1 MPRGRSLKSGGDI
14 VSQINDRHPDFGR
27 DYRTRLIGRLLFYFD
42 CMLKR
47 NKRISKQEEDDKPGL
62 IGRVSLKIKEW
73 IHFLTY
79 DIWRLNPENFSNKR
93 NVSYNVLKVI
103 MLTVRGVQEQN
114 LGASSRSLTYRTILS
129 LVPMLAV
136 LFAIARGFGF
146 EKILESQIFDFFNS
160 NDNKEMVAALP
171 EFKMTTDTIINVS
184 ETIIPNQK
192 ISIVSTVQK
201 PHSLSTD
208 TSVTETTSFTI
219 ETLIKLVNNSLKHA
233 QGGVF
238 AGIGIILLLY
248 TVILLFTDIEN
259 SFNRIWGVKK
269 GRSIQRRAVDYF
281 ALVLLLPIFAVL
293 NYSLTALIQTSTG
306 PFDKYDYILN
316 PVVTQALN
324 ILPFLVM
331 IVTLTLL
338 YRFMPNTKVKWPSAL
353 IGGIVAGIAIQ
364 LFQMV
369 YLNGQLWIA
378 KYNAIYG
385 AFAALP
391 LLLLWV
397 QMSWFIVLIGA
408 ELSFSAQNVR
418 KFSFDRETKNISRR
432 FRDFFTLMIASV
444 IVKRFADGDVPLT
457 ADQISMKCKVPIKLT
472 NDIID
477 ELHKLQVILPTPIP
491 ENERVMAYQ
500 PAMDINLLTVNDLI
514 EQIDKEGSEDFLI
527 DVEGDFARH
536 WDALMDTRMYIY
548 ESSKDMKLKDL

>member
-1 MPRGRSLKSGGDI
+1 MT
-14 VSQINDRHPDFGR
+14 V
-27 DYRTRLIGRLLFYFD
+27 YRTRLTGQLFFYFN
-42 CMLKR
+42 CMAKR
-47 NKRISKQEEDDKPGL
+47 GKKVSKQEEEDKPGL
-62 IGRVSLKIKEW
+62 IERVRLKIKEW
-73 IHFLTY
+73 IHFLSY
-79 DIWRLNPENFSNKR
+79 DIWRLNPENFSNKK
-93 NVSYNVLKVI
+93 NVSHNVLKVT

-146 EKILESQIFDFFNS
+146 ENILESQIFDFFNS
-160 NDNKEMVAALP
+160 DDKEVVAVLP
-171 EFKMTTDTIINVS
+171 ESQMATDTIIDVS
-184 ETIIPNQK
+184 ESINSDQE

-201 PHSLSTD
+201 PDSLNTD
-208 TSVTETTSFTI
+208 SSITETTAFTI

-248 TVILLFTDIEN
+248 TVILLFSDIEN

-281 ALVLLLPIFAVL
+281 ALILLLPIFAVL
-293 NYSLTALIQTSTG
+293 NYSLTALIQASTG
-306 PFDKYDYILN
+306 PFDKFSYILD
-316 PVVTQALN
+316 PVVTQVLN

-331 IVTLTLL
+331 IITLTLL
-338 YRFMPNTKVKWPSAL
+338 YRFMPNTKVKWSSAL
-353 IGGIVAGIAIQ
+353 IGGIVGGIAIQ
-364 LFQMV
+364 LFQMI

-385 AFAALP
+385 AFAAIP

-432 FRDFFTLMIASV
+432 FRDFFTIMITSV
-444 IVKRFADGDVPLT
+444 IVRRFAEGETPLT
-457 ADQISMKCKVPIKLT
+457 ADQISMKCKIPIKLT

-477 ELHKLQVILPTPIP
+477 ELHKLQIILPTPTP
-491 ENERVMAYQ
+491 QDDRVMAYQ
-500 PAMDINLLTVNDLI
+500 PALDINLLTVNDLM

-527 DVEGDFARH
+527 DVEGDFAQH
-536 WDALMDTRMYIY
+536 WDALMDTRISIY
-548 ESSKDMKLKDL
+548 ESSKDVMLKDL

>member
-477 ELHKLQVILPTPIP
+477 ELHKLQVILPTPTP

>member
-472 NDIID
+472 NDIIE
-477 ELHKLQVILPTPIP
+477 ELHKLQVILPTPTP

>member
-1 MPRGRSLKSGGDI
+1 
-14 VSQINDRHPDFGR
+14 
-27 DYRTRLIGRLLFYFD
+27 
-42 CMLKR
+42 MLKR
-47 NKRISKQEEDDKPGL
+47 KKRVSKQEEEEDRPGL

-93 NVSYNVLKVI
+93 NVSHNVLKVI
-103 MLTVRGVQEQN
+103 MLIVRGIQEQN
-114 LGASSRSLTYRTILS
+114 LGVSSRSLTYRTILS

-146 EKILESQIFDFFNS
+146 ENILESQIFDFFNGS
-160 NDNKEMVAALP
+160 DDKEMVAALP
-171 EFKMTTDTIINVS
+171 ESKMTTDTIIDVS
-184 ETIIPNQK
+184 ESISSNQE
-192 ISIVSTVQK
+192 INIVSTVQK
-201 PHSLSTD
+201 PDSLDTD
-208 TSVTETTSFTI
+208 LSITETTSFTI

-248 TVILLFTDIEN
+248 TVILLFSDIEN

-293 NYSLTALIQTSTG
+293 NYSLTALIQASTG
-306 PFDKYDYILN
+306 PFDKFSYILD
-316 PVVTQALN
+316 PVVTQVLN

-331 IVTLTLL
+331 ITTLTLL
-338 YRFMPNTKVKWPSAL
+338 YRFMPNTKVKWSSAL
-353 IGGIVAGIAIQ
+353 IGGIVGGIAIQ
-364 LFQMV
+364 LFQMI
-369 YLNGQLWIA
+369 YLNGQLWIT

-385 AFAALP
+385 AFAAMP

-432 FRDFFTLMIASV
+432 FRDFFTIMITSV
-444 IVKRFADGDVPLT
+444 IVKRFADGEPPLT

-477 ELHKLQVILPTPIP
+477 ELHKLQIILPTPTP
-491 ENERVMAYQ
+491 NDDRVMAYQ
-500 PAMDINLLTVNDLI
+500 PALDINLLTVNDLM
-514 EQIDKEGSEDFLI
+514 EQIDKDGSEDFLI

-536 WDALMDTRMYIY
+536 WDALMDTRMSIY
-548 ESSKDMKLKDL
+548 ESSNDVMLKDL

>member
-1 MPRGRSLKSGGDI
+1 
-14 VSQINDRHPDFGR
+14 
-27 DYRTRLIGRLLFYFD
+27 
-42 CMLKR
+42 MLKR

-477 ELHKLQVILPTPIP
+477 ELHKLQVILPTPTP

>member
-1 MPRGRSLKSGGDI
+1 
-14 VSQINDRHPDFGR
+14 
-27 DYRTRLIGRLLFYFD
+27 
-42 CMLKR
+42 MLKKK
-47 NKRISKQEEDDKPGL
+47 KRTSKQEEEDKPGV
-62 IGRVSLKIKEW
+62 IERVSLKIKEW

-79 DIWRLNPENFSNKR
+79 DIWRLNPDNFSNKR

-146 EKILESQIFDFFNS
+146 ENILESQIFDFFNGS
-160 NDNKEMVAALP
+160 DTETVAALP
-171 EFKMTTDTIINVS
+171 ESKMTTDTIIDVS
-184 ETIIPNQK
+184 EYVSPNQE
-192 ISIVSTVQK
+192 INIVSTVQK
-201 PHSLSTD
+201 SDSLGEDLSI
-208 TSVTETTSFTI
+208 TETTTFTI

-238 AGIGIILLLY
+238 AGVGIVLLLY
-248 TVILLFTDIEN
+248 TVVLLFSEIEE
-259 SFNRIWGVKK
+259 SFNRIWGIKK

-281 ALVLLLPIFAVL
+281 ALILLLPIFAVL
-293 NYSLTALIQTSTG
+293 NYSLTALIQSSTG
-306 PFDKYDYILN
+306 PFDKFSYILD
-316 PVVTQALN
+316 PVVTQVLN

-331 IVTLTLL
+331 IITLTLL

-353 IGGIVAGIAIQ
+353 IGGIIGGLAIQ

-385 AFAALP
+385 AFAAIP

-432 FRDFFTLMIASV
+432 FRDFFTIMITSV
-444 IVKRFADGDVPLT
+444 IVKRFAEGKTPLT

-477 ELHKLQVILPTPIP
+477 ELHKLQIILPTPTP
-491 ENERVMAYQ
+491 NDERVMAYQ
-500 PAMDINLLTVNDLI
+500 PALDINLLTVNDLM
-514 EQIDKEGSEDFLI
+514 EKIDKDGSEDFLI

-536 WDALMDTRMYIY
+536 WNALMDTRMCIY
-548 ESSKDMKLKDL
+548 ESSSNVMLKDL

>member
-477 ELHKLQVILPTPIP
+477 ELHKLQVILPTPTP

-527 DVEGDFARH
+527 DVEGNFARH

>member
-1 MPRGRSLKSGGDI
+1 MTNIP
-14 VSQINDRHPDFGR
+14 FAE
-27 DYRTRLIGRLLFYFD
+27 YRTRLTDRLLFYVD

-47 NKRISKQEEDDKPGL
+47 KKRVSKQEEEDKPGL
-62 IGRVSLKIKEW
+62 IERVSLKIKEW

-146 EKILESQIFDFFNS
+146 EKILESQIFDFFNGS
-160 NDNKEMVAALP
+160 DNKEMVAALP
-171 EFKMTTDTIINVS
+171 ESKMTTDTIIDIS
-184 ETIIPNQK
+184 ESITADQEIN
-192 ISIVSTVQK
+192 IVSTVQK
-201 PHSLSTD
+201 PDSVSTD
-208 TSVTETTSFTI
+208 LTITETTTFTI

-238 AGIGIILLLY
+238 AGVGIILLLY
-248 TVILLFTDIEN
+248 TIILLFSDIEN

-293 NYSLTALIQTSTG
+293 NYSLTALIQASTG
-306 PFDKYDYILN
+306 PFDKFSYILD
-316 PVVTQALN
+316 PVVTQVLN

-331 IVTLTLL
+331 IITLTLL
-338 YRFMPNTKVKWPSAL
+338 YRFMPNTKVKWSSAL
-353 IGGIVAGIAIQ
+353 IGGIIGGIAIQ

-385 AFAALP
+385 AFAAIP

-432 FRDFFTLMIASV
+432 FRDFFILMIASV
-444 IVKRFADGDVPLT
+444 IVKRFAEGETPLT

-477 ELHKLQVILPTPIP
+477 ELHKLQIILPTPTP
-491 ENERVMAYQ
+491 DDDRVMAYQ
-500 PAMDINLLTVNDLI
+500 PALDINLLTVNDLM

-536 WDALMDTRMYIY
+536 WDALMDTRMCIY
-548 ESSKDMKLKDL
+548 ESSNDVMLKDL